1 MFKILIAIASVL
13 FAVPAAAWDFD
24 EKDGQCS
31 VSQTFEGPGRTMFA
45 VWQDQEDFDNGDRV
59 MVLLQNDN
67 WTTGSDSMVG
77 TVRFETDEGWFE
89 NNAVGFETET
99 LPGVIALSVSFENAN
114 IALESRPNWL
124 HVTRAGQT
132 IDRLS
137 LTGFSYYWSR
147 FTRCRAAK
155 QAVVNERQ
163 RQEKLRNT
171 IPINPFG

>member
-1 MFKILIAIASVL
+1 MVNALSHRPLKVRAEPCSLFGKIRKISTTV
-13 FAVPAAAWDFD
+13 
-24 EKDGQCS
+24 
-31 VSQTFEGPGRTMFA
+31 
-45 VWQDQEDFDNGDRV
+45 
-59 MVLLQNDN
+59 
-67 WTTGSDSMVG
+67 TTGSDSMVG